1 MRSAPDNSS
10 PVVRIILRGTVMTA
24 FARRDGWV
32 QVGDD
37 APQGWIYSSLL
48 ADAP

>member
-1 MRSAPDNSS
+1 MRSAPDNTA
-10 PVVRIILRGTVMTA
+10 PVVSIVPQGAVLTV
-24 FARRDGWV
+24 FGRRDGWV

-37 APQGWIYSSLL
+37 APGGWIYSGLL

>member
-1 MRSAPDNSS
+1 MRSAPDNTS
-10 PVVRIILRGTVMTA
+10 PVVRIILQGTVMTA

-37 APQGWIYSSLL
+37 VPWGWIYSGYLV
-48 ADAP
+48 DAP